1 MDDFIVRAMLGGI
14 GVALVAGPLG
24 CFLVWRR
31 MAFFGAALSHSAL
44 LGVAAG
50 FVLGINLIAGIL
62 VFCLLV
68 AVLLIMLERQRTLA
82 SDTLLAILAHGTLA
96 LGIVS
101 VTRLEHLRIDL
112 MGYLFGDVLAVSMQ
126 DLILIY
132 ALVAITALVLALIW
146 RPLLSAT
153 VSEDV
158 AAVEGVPVTRMRL
171 IFVLLI
177 AAVIAVG
184 MKVVGI
190 LLIVSLLIVPAAA
203 ARRLSSTPEQMA
215 LVAMLIGVMSVVAGL
230 LASLRW
236 DLPAGPSIVIVA
248 VSVFALITAWPR
260 KRLHSVPPHHH
271 LRNDLQDSGD
281 SH

>member
-14 GVALVAGPLG
+14 GVALIAGPLG

-44 LGVAAG
+44 LGVAVG

-68 AVLLIMLERQRTLA
+68 AVLLIMLERQRMLA
-82 SDTLLAILAHGTLA
+82 SDTLLAILAHGALA

-101 VTRLEHLRIDL
+101 VARLEHLRIDL
-112 MGYLFGDVLAVSMQ
+112 MGYLFGDILAVSLQ

-153 VSEDV
+153 VLEDV
-158 AAVEGVPVTRMRL
+158 AAVEGVPVTRVRL

-203 ARRLSSTPEQMA
+203 ARRLSRTPEQMA
-215 LVAMLIGVMSVVAGL
+215 LTATLIGAASVAGGL

-248 VSVFALITAWPR
+248 VSVFTVITAWPR
-260 KRLHSVPPHHH
+260 RRLRPTPVQQNVSD
-271 LRNDLQDSGD
+271 DLQESGD

>member
-1 MDDFIVRAMLGGI
+1 MDDFIFRAMLGGI
-14 GVALVAGPLG
+14 GVALIAGPLG

-31 MAFFGAALSHSAL
+31 MAFFGHALSHSAL
-44 LGVAAG
+44 LGVAVG
-50 FVLGINLIAGIL
+50 FMLGINLIAGIL

-68 AVLLIMLERQRTLA
+68 AVLLIMLERQRMLA
-82 SDTLLAILAHGTLA
+82 SDTLLAILAHGALA

-101 VTRLEHLRIDL
+101 VARLEHLRIDL
-112 MGYLFGDVLAVSMQ
+112 MGYLFGDILAVSLQ

-132 ALVAITALVLALIW
+132 ALVVITVVVLAFIW

-153 VSEDV
+153 VLEDV
-158 AAVEGVPVTRMRL
+158 AAVEGVPVTRVQL
-171 IFVLLI
+171 LFVLLI

-184 MKVVGI
+184 MKIVGI

-203 ARRLSSTPEQMA
+203 ARRLSRTPEQMV
-215 LVAMLIGVMSVVAGL
+215 LVSTIIGVLSVVLGL

-248 VSVFALITAWPR
+248 VSIFAVITAWPR
-260 KRLHSVPPHHH
+260 RRLRSTSAHRQ
-271 LRNDLQDSGD
+271 LRNDLQESSD

>member
-1 MDDFIVRAMLGGI
+1 MDDFIFRAMLGGI
-14 GVALVAGPLG
+14 GVALIAGPLG

-31 MAFFGAALSHSAL
+31 MAFFGHALSHSAL
-44 LGVAAG
+44 LGVAVG
-50 FVLGINLIAGIL
+50 FMLGINLIAGIL

-68 AVLLIMLERQRTLA
+68 AVLLIMLERQRMLA
-82 SDTLLAILAHGTLA
+82 SDTLLAILAHGALA

-101 VTRLEHLRIDL
+101 VARLEHLRIDL
-112 MGYLFGDVLAVSMQ
+112 MGYLFGDILAVSLQ

-132 ALVAITALVLALIW
+132 ALVVITAVVLALIW

-153 VSEDV
+153 VLEDV
-158 AAVEGVPVTRMRL
+158 AAVEGVPVTRVQL
-171 IFVLLI
+171 LFVLLI

-184 MKVVGI
+184 MKIVGI

-215 LVAMLIGVMSVVAGL
+215 LVSTIIGVLSVILGL

-248 VSVFALITAWPR
+248 VSIFAIITAWPGR
-260 KRLHSVPPHHH
+260 RLRSTPAHRQ
-271 LRNDLQDSGD
+271 LRNDLQESSD

>member
-14 GVALVAGPLG
+14 GVALIAGPLG

-31 MAFFGAALSHSAL
+31 MAFFGHALSHSAL
-44 LGVAAG
+44 LGVAVG

-68 AVLLIMLERQRTLA
+68 AVLLILLERQRTLA
-82 SDTLLAILAHGTLA
+82 SDTLLAILAHGALA
-96 LGIVS
+96 LGIIAVA
-101 VTRLEHLRIDL
+101 RLERLRIDL
-112 MGYLFGDVLAVSMQ
+112 MGYLFGDILAVSIQ

-132 ALVAITALVLALIW
+132 ALVAITAAVLAWIW

-153 VSEDV
+153 VLEDV
-158 AAVEGVPVTRMRL
+158 AAVEGVPVTRVRL
-171 IFVLLI
+171 IFALLI
-177 AAVIAVG
+177 AAAIAVG

-190 LLIVSLLIVPAAA
+190 LLVVSLLIVPAAA
-203 ARRLSSTPEQMA
+203 ARRFSRTPEQMA
-215 LVAMLIGVMSVVAGL
+215 LAATLIGATSVVAGL

-236 DLPAGPSIVIVA
+236 DLPAGPAIVVVA
-248 VSVFALITAWPR
+248 VLVFTVITAWPR
-260 KRLHSVPPHHH
+260 RRLRPTPMQPQA
-271 LRNDLQDSGD
+271 RGDLQESRD

>member
-1 MDDFIVRAMLGGI
+1 MDDFIFRAMLGGI
-14 GVALVAGPLG
+14 GVALIAGPLG

-31 MAFFGAALSHSAL
+31 MAFFGHALSHSAL
-44 LGVAAG
+44 LGVAVG
-50 FVLGINLIAGIL
+50 FMIGINLIAGIL

-68 AVLLIMLERQRTLA
+68 AVLLIMLERQRILA
-82 SDTLLAILAHGTLA
+82 SDTLLAILAHGALA

-101 VTRLEHLRIDL
+101 VARLEHLRIDL
-112 MGYLFGDVLAVSMQ
+112 MGYLFGDILAVSLQ

-132 ALVAITALVLALIW
+132 ALVVITAVVLALIW

-153 VSEDV
+153 VLEDV
-158 AAVEGVPVTRMRL
+158 AAVEGVPVTRVQL
-171 IFVLLI
+171 LFVLLI

-184 MKVVGI
+184 MKIVGI

-203 ARRLSSTPEQMA
+203 ARRLSRTPEQMA
-215 LVAMLIGVMSVVAGL
+215 LVSTIIGVLSVILGL
-230 LASLRW
+230 LVSLRW

-248 VSVFALITAWPR
+248 VSVFAIITAWPGR
-260 KRLHSVPPHHH
+260 RLRSTPAHRR
-271 LRNDLQDSGD
+271 LRNDLQESSD